1 MNSKN
6 NEILQKGIRDGYL
19 TLPPNCDSEL
29 ILRHLKHCVDQNLPR
44 VCLFPA
50 GEDAFVSADIRPLK
64 FSKLLIKVLSDF
76 DLKEAIYGDKLFF
89 RISADQGEALAR
101 RLVDH
106 GIYEIQAY
114 NWRGN

>member
-1 MNSKN
+1 M
-6 NEILQKGIRDGYL
+6 LQKAFDDGYL
-19 TLPPNCDSEL
+19 TLPPNYDPEL
-29 ILRHLKHCVDQNLPR
+29 ILRHLKYCIDHDLPR
-44 VCLFPA
+44 VRLFPA

-76 DLKEAIYGDKLFF
+76 DLKEAVYGDKLFF

-101 RLVDH
+101 RLVEH